1 MNLKV
6 KDINALLEIAVT
18 GQFVNELGVPHESR
32 GIGDY
37 RINIIGHEN
46 LQKFE
51 KAVEAILKEDIEI
64 KNGYTFESIA
74 SRLLALL
81 QGKKI
86 KQTKFEL
93 VELKEFVSE
102 LKNTS
107 SHNYTVLRHIVGI
120 SMKESAP
127 PLVIGPFTIYDFRQH
142 RGIIEQN
149 KSALAALKWFQGDH
163 DFLIQY
169 QVSAKEQSKALE
181 VADDKFEQ
189 FIIFLWFVIGYPTD
203 RYEIGILSYQGYRNR
218 EAYVFSDKDVGHSA
232 QGYGSFEPVPLGASY
247 FLDQTYGLDFLWQLF
262 DKNDQNEFERRI
274 ISAVRWIGQSIMDR
288 SIQSAFVKAAISIE
302 VLLGPKRSEKCESIA
317 KYIANRLNLVLH
329 YDDNGLDIT
338 DIFETLYDVR
348 SAIAHAG
355 KENVKQPDYF
365 DLLWIARQ
373 TVFELISDPLLRSC
387 HSIESAITEFE
398 RHIPG
403 TPDVQND

>member
-6 KDINALLEIAVT
+6 KDINALLGITVT
-18 GQFVNELGVPHESR
+18 GKPLDKEGVPCKSL
-32 GIGDY
+32 GCGDY
-37 RINIIGHEN
+37 RINIIGHKN

-64 KNGYTFESIA
+64 KNGYTFESLA
-74 SRLLALL
+74 NRLLALL
-81 QGKKI
+81 QEKKI
-86 KQTKFEL
+86 NQKEFEL
-93 VELKEFVSE
+93 AELKDFVNE
-102 LKNTS
+102 LKNTPN
-107 SHNYTVLRHIVGI
+107 HNYTVLRDIVGI

-127 PLVIGPFTIYDFRQH
+127 PLEIGPFTIYDFRQH

-169 QVSAKEQSKALE
+169 QVSAKEQAKALE

-189 FIIFLWFVIGYPTD
+189 FVIFLWFLIGYPTD

-218 EAYVFSDKDVGHSA
+218 EAYVFSDKEVGHSA
-232 QGYGSFEPVPLGASY
+232 QGYGSFEPIPLGTSY
-247 FLDQTYGLDFLWQLF
+247 FLDPTYGLDFFWQLI
-262 DKNDQNEFERRI
+262 DKNDQNELERRI

-288 SIQSAFVKAAISIE
+288 YIQSAFVKAAISIE

-317 KYIANRLNLVLH
+317 KFIANRLNLVLH
-329 YDDNGLDIT
+329 YDDSGLDIT
-338 DIFETLYDVR
+338 GIFETLYEIR

-355 KENVKQPDYF
+355 KQNVKQSDYF

-373 TVFELISDPLLRSC
+373 TVFKLISDPLLRSC
-387 HSIESAITEFE
+387 HSIESAIAELE
-398 RHIPG
+398 MLIPG
-403 TPDVQND
+403 TPDLQIG

>member
-6 KDINALLEIAVT
+6 KDINALLGITVT
-18 GQFVNELGVPHESR
+18 GKPLDKEGVPCKSL
-32 GIGDY
+32 GCGDY
-37 RINIIGHEN
+37 RINIIGRKN

-64 KNGYTFESIA
+64 KNGYTFESLA
-74 SRLLALL
+74 NRLLALL
-81 QGKKI
+81 QEKKI
-86 KQTKFEL
+86 NQKEFEL
-93 VELKEFVSE
+93 AELKDFVNE
-102 LKNTS
+102 LKNTPN
-107 SHNYTVLRHIVGI
+107 HNYTVLRDIVGI

-127 PLVIGPFTIYDFRQH
+127 PLEIGPFTIYDFRQH

-169 QVSAKEQSKALE
+169 QVSAKEQAKALE

-189 FIIFLWFVIGYPTD
+189 FVIFLWFLIGYPTD
-203 RYEIGILSYQGYRNR
+203 RYEIGVLSYQGYRNR
-218 EAYVFSDKDVGHSA
+218 EAYVFSDKEVGHSA
-232 QGYGSFEPVPLGASY
+232 QGYGSFEPVPLGTSY
-247 FLDQTYGLDFLWQLF
+247 FLDPTYGLDFFWQLI
-262 DKNDQNEFERRI
+262 DKNDQNELERRV

-302 VLLGPKRSEKCESIA
+302 VLMGPKRSEKYESLA

-329 YDDNGLDIT
+329 YDDSLPNIT
-338 DIFETLYDVR
+338 KIFETLYEIR

-355 KENVKQPDYF
+355 KENVKQSDYF
-365 DLLWIARQ
+365 DLLWIARR
-373 TVFELISDPLLRSC
+373 TVFKLISDPLLRTRD
-387 HSIESAITEFE
+387 SIESVITELE
-398 RHIPG
+398 RFIPG